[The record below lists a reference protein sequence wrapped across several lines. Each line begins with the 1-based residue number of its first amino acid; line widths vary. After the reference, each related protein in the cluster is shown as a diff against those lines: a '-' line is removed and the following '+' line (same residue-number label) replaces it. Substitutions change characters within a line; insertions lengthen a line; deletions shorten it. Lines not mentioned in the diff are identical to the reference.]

1 MPATVPAAYGAGRP
15 AGPASD
21 RARATGRGHRSRSPV
36 ELGGIV
42 KLTSEGQRVLGCLV
56 EKSLATPD
64 HYPLSLNALR
74 NACNQTT
81 GRDPVVDYGEG
92 DLQRALAELRGHQL
106 VRTEYARNSRVPKA
120 AHRLADQLDL
130 DEAQQAVL
138 ALLLLRGP
146 QTAGELR
153 NRSGRLHTFASV
165 ELVEAVLGSLA
176 NHRFGALVALGDRVP
191 GQREARWHHL
201 LGDPPPAATAQAAP
215 RSSGAAPRYQAFH
228 DAVLAGDWD
237 TAFGQL
243 ADDVVFR
250 SPAVY
255 RPYEGRAA
263 TETVLRAVS
272 RVLEGFRYVDVLDG
286 GDRAGLV
293 FTARVGDREVQGWDY
308 LRFDAEGRIA
318 ELTVMLR
325 PLSGLLAVGER
336 MQVELEAAG
345 AADAGDRP

>member
-1 MPATVPAAYGAGRP
+1 VPAVDAG
-15 AGPASD
+15 GN
-21 RARATGRGHRSRSPV
+21 
-36 ELGGIV
+36 V

-74 NACNQTT
+74 NACNQAT

-120 AHRLADQLDL
+120 AHRLADHLDL
-130 DEAQQAVL
+130 DGAQQAVL

-153 NRSGRLHTFASV
+153 NRAGRLHTFASV
-165 ELVEAVLGSLA
+165 DLVEAVLGSLA
-176 NHRFGALVALGDRVP
+176 NHRFGPLAALGDRAP

-201 LGDPPPAATAQAAP
+201 LGDPPPAAPATPTRA
-215 RSSGAAPRYQAFH
+215 SGGTPRYQPFH

-243 ADDVVFR
+243 ADEVVFR
-250 SPAVY
+250 SPAVH

-272 RVLEGFRYVDVLDG
+272 RVFEGFRYVDVLDG

-293 FTARVGDREVQGWDY
+293 FTANVGDREVQGWDY
-308 LRFDAEGRIA
+308 LRFDEDGRIV
-318 ELTVMLR
+318 EFTVMLR
-325 PLSGLLAVGER
+325 PLSGLLAVVER
-336 MQVELEAAG
+336 MQVELEASTG
-345 AADAGDRP
+345 DAPSVQ